1 MNKTKE
7 KLIKAALA
15 PKKELVTPRFLD
27 CSTGHVTERDM
38 DLLKR
43 DDCQIVTYQFEY
55 GTWVH
60 VLQDK
65 PYEFTYKILKLLGF
79 SVGFIKVY
87 MAARA
92 AGCWFIKLDQDG
104 ETYEQFTHYEW

>member
-1 MNKTKE
+1 MSKTKE
-7 KLIKAALA
+7 KLTT
-15 PKKELVTPRFLD
+15 PKFLD
-27 CSTGHVTERDM
+27 ISTGHITKNDM
-38 DLLKR
+38 ALLAK

-60 VLQDK
+60 ILQDK
-65 PYEFTYKILKLLGF
+65 PYEFTYKVLKLLGF

-104 ETYEQFTHYEW
+104 ETYEQFEQYEW